1 MKPNKNKI
9 QLFSIV
15 LAAEFLEWLNL
26 NMVHLANVRC
36 MGGFEAHC
44 YYQSKEPG
52 ESLLSHISFSQSLPS
67 IDFAVKKRRN

>member
-1 MKPNKNKI
+1 
-9 QLFSIV
+9 
-15 LAAEFLEWLNL
+15 
-26 NMVHLANVRC
+26 MVHLAYVRC